1 LAAEARNS
9 RAHTPDGAELVDFMD
24 QVVRDETEPTRVCIE
39 AAGELLDRG
48 FGRTPIAAGV
58 EVSVVAD
65 HSLMALARRLSAEDV
80 EALRARAQRYDVDGD
95 GEAIDG

>member
-24 QVVRDETEPTRVCIE
+24 QVVRDETEPTRVRI
-39 AAGELLDRG
+39 
-48 FGRTPIAAGV
+48 